1 MQPKI
6 QLAFPIEEN
15 GMCSFKAA
23 FIPDQMKPVFHSIL
37 PTIQIVLKIINT
49 LLSKL
54 KLFLYNRILDLE
66 LK

>member
-1 MQPKI
+1 
-6 QLAFPIEEN
+6 
-15 GMCSFKAA
+15 MCSFKAA
-23 FIPDQMKPVFHSIL
+23 FIPDQMKPGFHSIL